1 MKLERKSLLS
11 TLKNLK
17 NFAGDDKTP
26 MPVLK
31 LVHLENVDSQLVMKV
46 SNGTLFAKA
55 YYSVEDDTEINF
67 YIPIGKLV
75 EALEKLSSDL
85 IEIKFQNNKVSVRGG
100 KNTLSI
106 SGMDECIEFPIISEM
121 PTDSVRLDT
130 EMFWSKI
137 DSVALCADPR
147 HANLILR
154 CLTLKSDGD
163 LITLGATNL
172 VASAMNFIKV
182 KSPEFKTAV
191 GLDFLKAAKA
201 LSKNEKELSLAFD
214 NGKLYLSI
222 GCFEVGTISIVN
234 QIPNLQR
241 AFEID
246 GDCFSFSFNT
256 ADAGAAMEL
265 ASMFAK
271 ENELKPDF
279 VKLSAVEDG
288 EIRVYAESE
297 SGYSDATFEAF
308 GEFKGIHGFNVT
320 YFLAMCGLFDKIR
333 CEHTELNK
341 SKLLFTSDEDKDWI
355 MLISPMT

>member
-11 TLKNLK
+11 VVKNLK

-31 LVHLENVDSQLVMKV
+31 LVHLETVDSQLVMRV

-55 YYSVEDDTEINF
+55 YYDVEDDTEINF
-67 YIPIGKLV
+67 YLPVGKLV
-75 EALEKLSSDL
+75 EALENLNSEL
-85 IEIKFQNNKVSVRGG
+85 VELKFQNNKVSVRGG
-100 KNTLSI
+100 KNTISI
-106 SGMDECIEFPIISEM
+106 SGMNECVEFPVIGGMPEEIARIKSE
-121 PTDSVRLDT
+121 V
-130 EMFWSKI
+130 FWNKI
-137 DSVALCADPR
+137 DSVALCADPK
-147 HANLILR
+147 HAQLILR
-154 CLTLKSDGD
+154 CVAIKSDGD

-172 VASAMNFIKV
+172 VTSAMNFIRV
-182 KSPEFKTAV
+182 KAPEFKTAV
-191 GLDFLKAAKA
+191 GLDFLKAAKVISKGEEDIA
-201 LSKNEKELSLAFD
+201 LGFD

-222 GCFEVGTISIVN
+222 GRFEVGTITVVN
-234 QIPNLQR
+234 QIPNLNR
-241 AFEID
+241 VFEID

-271 ENELKPDF
+271 ENETKPDF

-333 CEHTELNK
+333 CEHTESNK
-341 SKLLFTSDEDKDWI
+341 SKLLFSSDEDNDWI